1 MPMDRPFLAGAL
13 RVAVALAAVGAVAAY
28 LVATSPR
35 FAQVVS
41 VEPVTRPATVTA
53 LDCSDMRAARAR
65 TAKDPVL
72 AKGIAI
78 GGMVGGLIAQGAAG
92 RLPAGLGATRAA
104 ARPAVGR
111 DAGTEEQPGCRTVRR
126 VENRIIGYDVR
137 YRFEGRLGEVRM
149 QRPPASRIPVMDG
162 KLVLP
167 PPLPEGEPGEA

>member
-1 MPMDRPFLAGAL
+1 MDRPFLAGAL

-65 TAKDPVL
+65 ASKDPIL
-72 AKGIAI
+72 AKGIVI
-78 GGMVGGLIAQGAAG
+78 GGMVGGLIEQGAAG
-92 RLPAGLGATRAA
+92 RLPAGLSAARAATR
-104 ARPAVGR
+104 PVVDR
-111 DAGTEEQPGCRTVRR
+111 DAELEAQPGCRTVRR
-126 VENRIIGYDVR
+126 VENRIIGYEVR

-149 QRPPASRIPVMDG
+149 QRPPASRIPVIDG